1 LVERGSNH
9 ILGAH
14 ILGPHAEEVV
24 NIFALAIRL
33 GLDAEKIREAIF
45 ALLRTLLIL
54 AKCYR
59 SVDVDV

>member
-1 LVERGSNH
+1 
-9 ILGAH
+9 LGAH

-45 ALLRTLLIL
+45 AYPTNTSDI
-54 AKCYR
+54 
-59 SVDVDV
+59 S